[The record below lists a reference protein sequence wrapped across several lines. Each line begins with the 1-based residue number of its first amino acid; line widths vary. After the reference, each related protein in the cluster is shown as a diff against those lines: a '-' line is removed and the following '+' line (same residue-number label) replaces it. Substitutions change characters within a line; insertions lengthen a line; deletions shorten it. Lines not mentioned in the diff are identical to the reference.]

1 MFLERLSATGVGTNK
16 YYESKGTFNK
26 LASTASSAL
35 PNCTTYC
42 LLRSYEFLNLDD
54 RIKGIAIRNSY
65 GWHNAKYW
73 FKETGMP
80 TGDVLREGSIAVF
93 DGNCGHVAFIER
105 KIDET
110 HALITESNYDAN
122 KKLRNWKYWR
132 KREVELIVGK
142 ATLSGVGKL
151 LGYIY
156 LPIED
161 VDIRTSRD
169 KTKNQVEVSPGMLN
183 VRTTP
188 GGDLYRPGCYCPA
201 GIYNVLDM
209 TIKDDTT
216 WYKIDEDCWIAQVEE
231 VEYLPIW
238 EAEPE
243 PEPTVEK
250 KLNIKIT
257 NLRMREEPT
266 TKSTNKGYAEK
277 GEHVYTE
284 TAEADGYTWYKIENG
299 YWIAGIEGDVELI
312 EEIIPEPEP
321 TPEPETPTW
330 VQPTSVDE
338 NTEVDQIYLN
348 CKVRI
353 RYDSST
359 DAESMAVADK
369 NTFYN
374 VLDFEIKSDYTWYQI
389 GEHAWI
395 AGVEEVEY
403 RPKIVWEAPI
413 PVSPDLNKNQLIVG
427 DVTLNIRLQ
436 PNTPAKKQGTCRKN
450 STYDV
455 LAIKEQEDYTWYQLG
470 INSWVAGVDEVDY
483 IPAGVPKDF
492 NAIIED
498 ANELKSN
505 LDIAIKAVEN
515 KKCQSYYKELQ
526 DKTNDLNDLIKK
538 NFNYI
543 DYDYEDDKEYNEI
556 DLLYTTDI
564 HGYWKGYQES
574 TRVQTNFSINDLN
587 TLKNNLKKQG
597 IPSLLVNSGDIIHGS
612 DTANVNYGEDVVN
625 AFNNLD
631 MFASVFGNHE
641 FRYNDEGPWFQT
653 RMKALESMTACNLLY
668 KDTGKL
674 VFKPYRLARF
684 GSKII
689 GVIGVGF
696 PGFDGGRG
704 NTDEYTILD
713 GLDCCKQI
721 QKYINELRELGANYI
736 FCAVHLGDGT
746 DARAGNNISVPIIAN
761 NTEGLDAILPGHSHA
776 MTAQHTE
783 INSKG
788 NPVIVL
794 AQPRCDLMYISRVRI
809 KKDGITSELL
819 DTI

>member
-1 MFLERLSATGVGTNK
+1 M
-16 YYESKGTFNK
+16 SK
-26 LASTASSAL
+26 
-35 PNCTTYC
+35 
-42 LLRSYEFLNLDD
+42 
-54 RIKGIAIRNSY
+54 I
-65 GWHNAKYW
+65 
-73 FKETGMP
+73 
-80 TGDVLREGSIAVF
+80 
-93 DGNCGHVAFIER
+93 
-105 KIDET
+105 
-110 HALITESNYDAN
+110 
-122 KKLRNWKYWR
+122 
-132 KREVELIVGK
+132 
-142 ATLSGVGKL
+142 
-151 LGYIY
+151 
-156 LPIED
+156 
-161 VDIRTSRD
+161 
-169 KTKNQVEVSPGMLN
+169 N
-183 VRTTP
+183 V
-188 GGDLYRPGCYCPA
+188 
-201 GIYNVLDM
+201 
-209 TIKDDTT
+209 
-216 WYKIDEDCWIAQVEE
+216 
-231 VEYLPIW
+231 
-238 EAEPE
+238 
-243 PEPTVEK
+243 
-250 KLNIKIT
+250 KIT
-257 NLRMREEPT
+257 NLRIRATPSL
-266 TKSTNKGYAEK
+266 KGKVVGYATK
-277 GEHVYTE
+277 GVHTYTK
-284 TAEADGYTWYKIENG
+284 TKDADGYTWYMIDEDA
-299 YWIAGIEGDVELI
+299 WVAGIEGDVELI
-312 EEIIPEPEP
+312 EETTVAGKINIKIDNLRMREKATTKSSSKGFATKGVHEYSETSKADGYTWYRIENGYWVAGIDGDVEEFEDEPDVPVPAWLEPE
-321 TPEPETPTW
+321 
-330 VQPTSVDE
+330 SVDPDT
-338 NTEVDQIYLN
+338 NSAQIHLST
-348 CKVRI
+348 KVRI
-353 RYDSST
+353 RFSPST
-359 DAESMAVADK
+359 SAESMALANA
-369 NTFYN
+369 NTYYN
-374 VLDFEIKSDYTWYQI
+374 VLSIVNGTDYTWYEV
-389 GEHAWI
+389 GVNAWI

-403 RPKIVWEAPI
+403 I
-413 PVSPDLNKNQLIVG
+413 P
-427 DVTLNIRLQ
+427 
-436 PNTPAKKQGTCRKN
+436 
-450 STYDV
+450 
-455 LAIKEQEDYTWYQLG
+455 E
-470 INSWVAGVDEVDY
+470 
-483 IPAGVPKDF
+483 GVPKDYDL
-492 NAIIED
+492 IIE
-498 ANELKSN
+498 NVEELKST
-505 LDIAIKAVEN
+505 LDTAIKAIEN
-515 KKCQSYYKELQ
+515 KKCVDYYKELQ
-526 DKTNDLNDLIKK
+526 SKTTELNEFIKK

-556 DLLYTTDI
+556 DLIYTTDI

-612 DTANVNYGEDVVN
+612 DTANANYGEDVVK

-684 GSKII
+684 GSKVI

-776 MTAQHTE
+776 MTEQHTE